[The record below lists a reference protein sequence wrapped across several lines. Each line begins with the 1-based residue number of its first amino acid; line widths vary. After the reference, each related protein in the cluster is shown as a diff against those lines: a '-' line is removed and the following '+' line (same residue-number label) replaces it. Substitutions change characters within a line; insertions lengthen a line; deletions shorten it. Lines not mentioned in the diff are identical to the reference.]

1 MCQISFHT
9 TAEMLDDIPPPFP
22 ASQHMPEW
30 FKNLPADWEQGGT
43 LKRCPP
49 FLTAM
54 GAGYLI
60 PAPAD
65 TLLRVTES
73 GEFRES
79 GKYSLFSGHF
89 PQQFA
94 GAPFAGARVL
104 KFDNPWIIVT
114 PPEYVCLITGPVNRF
129 EMPFVPLTGIV
140 ETGTYYKQVKLP
152 TICLLGPGKSFLL
165 RRGTPMIQV
174 IPIRREEWTHEAAV
188 LNREHNNEQQAL
200 FDANPHAY
208 KENYWKR
215 LLFG

>member
-1 MCQISFHT
+1 MGQISFHT
-9 TAEMLDDIPPPFP
+9 TAEMLDDIPHPFP

-54 GAGYLI
+54 GAVYLI

-65 TLLRVTES
+65 TQLRITEN

-94 GAPFAGARVL
+94 GAPFAGGRVL

-114 PPEYVCLITGPVNRF
+114 PPDYVCLITGPINRF

-152 TICLLGPGKSFLL
+152 TICLLGRGQSYIL

-174 IPIRREEWTHEAAV
+174 IPIRREEWTHEAA
-188 LNREHNNEQQAL
+188 LMNRAQNDEQQAL

-208 KENYWKR
+208 KESFWKR